1 MVGAEGV
8 RPVTTSTA
16 PTTGGALLGRG
27 GGLRALQ
34 LRRVA
39 LLLVLAAAVVVCA
52 LLSVAVGAKPIPL
65 GDVWSALV
73 DPAGGENDIVV
84 RSLRIPRTVLGIVV
98 GIALGLAGALMQ
110 GHTRNPLAEPGIL
123 GVNAGAAFAVV
134 FAIYTLGITS
144 PYGFIWFA
152 FAGALV
158 ASVVVFVIGSL
169 GRASAT
175 PVTLALAGTAVTV
188 FLFALVQALVLLDQ
202 QTLDVYRFWVVGGL
216 AGRGPALIIQV
227 LPFLVAGI
235 LLALA
240 NAPALNTLSLG
251 EDVARAL
258 GQSVAATRI
267 VGVAAIT
274 LLAGGAVAA
283 AGPIAF
289 LGLVVPHIARYLGG
303 PDHRWLLPY
312 SALLGAVLM
321 LLADVVGRVVVRPG
335 ELQVGIVLAI
345 VGAPFFI
352 ALVRRR
358 RLMTL

>member
-1 MVGAEGV
+1 MT
-8 RPVTTSTA
+8 TTSTA
-16 PTTGGALLGRG
+16 PTTREGLLGRG
-27 GGLRALQ
+27 GGLRALH

-39 LLLVLAAAVVVCA
+39 LLLALAAAVVACA
-52 LLSVAVGAKPIPL
+52 LLSVAVGAKPIGL

-84 RSLRIPRTVLGIVV
+84 RSLRIPRTVLGVVV
-98 GIALGLAGALMQ
+98 GMALGLAGALMQ

-144 PYGFIWFA
+144 AYGFIWFA

-158 ASVVVFVIGSL
+158 ASVVVFVIGSM
-169 GRASAT
+169 GRGGAT
-175 PVTLALAGTAVTV
+175 PVTLALAGTAVTF
-188 FLFALVQALVLLDQ
+188 FLFALVHALVLLDQ

-227 LPFLVAGI
+227 LPFLAAGVV
-235 LLALA
+235 LALA
-240 NAPALNTLSLG
+240 NAPALNTLSMG
-251 EDVARAL
+251 EDVARSL
-258 GQSVAATRI
+258 GQSVAATRV

-289 LGLVVPHIARYLGG
+289 LGLVVPHVARYLGG

-321 LLADVVGRVVVRPG
+321 LLADVVGRVVARPG

-345 VGAPFFI
+345 VGAPVFI